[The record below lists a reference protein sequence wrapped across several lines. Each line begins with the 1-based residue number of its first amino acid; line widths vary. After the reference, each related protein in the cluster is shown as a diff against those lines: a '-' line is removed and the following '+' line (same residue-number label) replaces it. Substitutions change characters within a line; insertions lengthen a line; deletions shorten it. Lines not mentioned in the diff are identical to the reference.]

1 MEYTIKQ
8 QDKFRFIEEGQGEP
22 LVLLHGLFG
31 AMSNFS
37 DLIEYF
43 RHHNKV
49 VVPLLPLFDLDIL
62 HTSVS
67 GLERFVNRFIDAR
80 GYEDVHLLG
89 NSLGD
94 MLR

>member
-8 QDKFRFIEEGQGEP
+8 QDKFRYIEEGQGEP

-31 AMSNFS
+31 AMSNFT

-49 VVPLLPLFDLDIL
+49 VVPLLPLFE
-62 HTSVS
+62 S
-67 GLERFVNRFIDAR
+67 GYSSYISKRTGKICKQI
-80 GYEDVHLLG
+80 Y
-89 NSLGD
+89 
-94 MLR
+94 